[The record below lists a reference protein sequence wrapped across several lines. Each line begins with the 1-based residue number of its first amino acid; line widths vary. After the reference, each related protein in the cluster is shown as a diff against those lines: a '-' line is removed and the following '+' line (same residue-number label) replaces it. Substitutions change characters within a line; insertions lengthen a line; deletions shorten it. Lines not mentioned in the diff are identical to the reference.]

1 MNQEMANEKAF
12 GEIVKAIHHLIET
25 KRGPSTLEQ
34 ILRDYRLIKGKQVA
48 YKKLGYKSE
57 QDLLEA
63 SRQFSL
69 KEKNGKIFIDIKKP
83 KRKVL
88 KSVKAKSATSIKT
101 VKFED
106 LKDLIQSS
114 EDLDKEGMLV
124 IKKIDELK
132 LNDKKPNKDKDKETE
147 KNPIENELKAVRSKM
162 KIKIVSTKKPLVTKI
177 SKSDVV
183 LNYKSNEKIPSTKQ
197 HIQRQQLL
205 NGKIKLDKAAEK
217 TEAITDEDKV
227 KPRSN
232 YSTPLTRIS
241 TLSSPLMKGSDGAFN
256 YLELHLVH
264 ILHTKVSCH
273 PNGFDVNS
281 LPEWYERTFDRPIEN
296 GWFDLIKRS
305 RKFAQ
310 EKVNDSTILHALNDN
325 EIASDIEETRS
336 LDKEHSPAAIEEPK
350 SPKLNDTDQTENSA

>member
-12 GEIVKAIHHLIET
+12 GEIVKAIHHLIEA

-48 YKKLGYKSE
+48 YQKLGYKSE
-57 QDLLEA
+57 KDLLEA
-63 SRQFSL
+63 SRQFSM
-69 KEKNGKIFIDIKKP
+69 KEKNGKLFIDIKKP

-101 VKFED
+101 VKFDD
-106 LKDLIQSS
+106 LKDLLQSRK
-114 EDLDKEGMLV
+114 DLEKEGMLM
-124 IKKIDELK
+124 IKKFDELK
-132 LNDKKPNKDKDKETE
+132 LNDKKPNKETE
-147 KNPIENELKAVRSKM
+147 KHPIENELKAMRSKV
-162 KIKIVSTKKPLVTKI
+162 KTKIVSTKKPLVPKI
-177 SKSDVV
+177 SKSDMV
-183 LNYKSNEKIPSTKQ
+183 LNYKSNEKISSTKPT
-197 HIQRQQLL
+197 QRQQLL

-217 TEAITDEDKV
+217 TQTLTNEDKV

-273 PNGFDVNS
+273 PNGFDADR

-296 GWFDLIKRS
+296 DWFDLIKRS

-310 EKVNDSTILHALNDN
+310 EKMNDSTILYALNDD
-325 EIASDIEETRS
+325 EIASDVEETGP
-336 LDKEHSPAAIEEPK
+336 LDKELSSAAIEEPK
-350 SPKLNDTDQTENSA
+350 SPKLNNNDQTENSA

>member
-48 YKKLGYKSE
+48 YEKLGYKSE

-63 SRQFSL
+63 SKQFSL

-83 KRKVL
+83 KRKLL
-88 KSVKAKSATSIKT
+88 KSVKAKSATSLKI
-101 VKFED
+101 VKSDE
-106 LKDLIQSS
+106 LKNK
-114 EDLDKEGMLV
+114 ELDKEGMLMV
-124 IKKIDELK
+124 KKFDDLK
-132 LNDKKPNKDKDKETE
+132 LNDKKPNKVID
-147 KNPIENELKAVRSKM
+147 KNPMENELKAVRSKVKT
-162 KIKIVSTKKPLVTKI
+162 KILPTKKPLVPKI
-177 SKSDVV
+177 SISDMV
-183 LNYKSNEKIPSTKQ
+183 LNYKSNEKIPSTK
-197 HIQRQQLL
+197 HAQRQQLL
-205 NGKIKLDKAAEK
+205 NDKMKLDKAAEK
-217 TEAITDEDKV
+217 AQANTNENKIKA
-227 KPRSN
+227 RSN

-273 PNGFDVNS
+273 PNGFDADH

-296 GWFDLIKRS
+296 GWFDLINRS

-310 EKVNDSTILHALNDN
+310 EKMNDSTILYALNDD
-325 EIASDIEETRS
+325 EIAVDIEETGS
-336 LDKEHSPAAIEEPK
+336 LDKDFSPGVIEESK
-350 SPKLNDTDQTENSA
+350 SQKLNNNDQTGDKA